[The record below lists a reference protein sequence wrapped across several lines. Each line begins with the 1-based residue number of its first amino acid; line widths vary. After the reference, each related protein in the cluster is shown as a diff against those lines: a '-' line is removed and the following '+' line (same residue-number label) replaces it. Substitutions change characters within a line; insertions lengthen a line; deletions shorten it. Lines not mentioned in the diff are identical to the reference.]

1 MGLFDFFKK
10 NKTKKQEK
18 YKLGMH
24 KTRENSFG
32 SIKKIL
38 EAKNAID
45 DELFDELEE
54 VFIMADVGV
63 DTVISFI
70 DDLRD
75 EVTKQGIT
83 EPKQLQEI
91 IIDKMFEIYLKGE
104 VVNANLNLNKNG
116 LSVVLFVGVNG
127 VGKTT
132 SIAKIAYQLKKEG
145 KKVLLAAGDT
155 FRAGAIEQLA
165 TWAKKVGVDIVYK
178 DAGSDPSSVMFD
190 AVNKAKNEGYDVD
203 VAFTAEQA
211 LTYDLKKYSLIL
223 LDIMMGEISGIK
235 MAKILKENVATAE
248 IPIIFCTARDT
259 EDDMI
264 MGLNIGADD
273 YIMKPYTIRNVIAR
287 VKSVLRRTLT
297 HKNIIITDKP
307 DILKVDGLQLD
318 LGFKRCTIEGREIKL
333 AKKEFE
339 LLAYLI
345 SNRGK
350 ICSRE
355 QILNSVWS
363 DEVVV
368 LDRTIDVNI
377 TRLRSKI
384 GEYGSYI
391 ITRSGFGYGFRD

>member
-1 MGLFDFFKK
+1 MTD
-10 NKTKKQEK
+10 
-18 YKLGMH
+18 
-24 KTRENSFG
+24 R
-32 SIKKIL
+32 IL
-38 EAKNAID
+38 IVD
-45 DELFDELEE
+45 DEETLCE
-54 VFIMADVGV
+54 V
-63 DTVISFI
+63 
-70 DDLRD
+70 
-75 EVTKQGIT
+75 
-83 EPKQLQEI
+83 
-91 IIDKMFEIYLKGE
+91 LK
-104 VVNANLNLNKNG
+104 LNL
-116 LSVVLFVGVNG
+116 
-127 VGKTT
+127 
-132 SIAKIAYQLKKEG
+132 E
-145 KKVLLAAGDT
+145 
-155 FRAGAIEQLA
+155 
-165 TWAKKVGVDIVYK
+165 
-178 DAGSDPSSVMFD
+178 
-190 AVNKAKNEGYDVD
+190 NEGYDVD

-287 VKSVLRRTLT
+287 VKSVLRRTST
-297 HKNIIITDKP
+297 YKNIIITDKP
-307 DILKVDGLQLD
+307 DILKVEGLQLD
-318 LGFKRCTIEGREIKL
+318 LGFKRCTIEGKEIKL

>member
-1 MGLFDFFKK
+1 MA
-10 NKTKKQEK
+10 E
-18 YKLGMH
+18 
-24 KTRENSFG
+24 R
-32 SIKKIL
+32 IL
-38 EAKNAID
+38 IVD
-45 DELFDELEE
+45 DEETLCE
-54 VFIMADVGV
+54 V
-63 DTVISFI
+63 
-70 DDLRD
+70 
-75 EVTKQGIT
+75 
-83 EPKQLQEI
+83 
-91 IIDKMFEIYLKGE
+91 LK
-104 VVNANLNLNKNG
+104 LNL
-116 LSVVLFVGVNG
+116 
-127 VGKTT
+127 
-132 SIAKIAYQLKKEG
+132 E
-145 KKVLLAAGDT
+145 
-155 FRAGAIEQLA
+155 
-165 TWAKKVGVDIVYK
+165 
-178 DAGSDPSSVMFD
+178 
-190 AVNKAKNEGYDVD
+190 NEGYDVD

-287 VKSVLRRTLT
+287 VKSVLRRTST
-297 HKNIIITDKP
+297 YKNIIITDKP
-307 DILKVDGLQLD
+307 NILKVDGLQLD
-318 LGFKRCTIEGREIKL
+318 LGFKRCTIEGKEIKL